1 MHVKCVCMR
10 VCEPERVSLF
20 MPEFDSNIDLNKCA
34 YFLLFSMYS
43 FLYLY
48 VFYTQTLTQHAT
60 EYVYASSIWLFTLS
74 RFSFALFI
82 FHMRMCVAA
91 AAAAVEAAAATMAV
105 VVVALNSYR
114 AIFINPWR
122 SKREKGLLIEY
133 TIVWKKKKQKFCL
146 SCVELF
152 HIAPLCLPHK
162 QDSSYGA
169 TPRRMEWM
177 SEWVS

>member
-1 MHVKCVCMR
+1 MR
-10 VCEPERVSLF
+10 VFFIVF
-20 MPEFDSNIDLNKCA
+20 
-34 YFLLFSMYS
+34 
-43 FLYLY
+43 Y
-48 VFYTQTLTQHAT
+48 VFRL
-60 EYVYASSIWLFTLS
+60 VSIRILHTNINTTCDGICLCVVDSVIYIVPILFCSLY
-74 RFSFALFI
+74 FY
-82 FHMRMCVAA
+82 MRMCVAA
-91 AAAAVEAAAATMAV
+91 AAASAAAAATMAV

-133 TIVWKKKKQKFCL
+133 IVWKKNKKKKKRRKKGNNSNEIFCL

-169 TPRRMEWM
+169 TPQRMEWV
-177 SEWVS
+177 SEWVRHRQRPIRTEFFRIFFLLFV

>member
-1 MHVKCVCMR
+1 MNPASVVDICSMCTR
-10 VCEPERVSLF
+10 IYIER
-20 MPEFDSNIDLNKCA
+20 DSNIDLNKCA

-43 FLYLY
+43 FMYLY

-82 FHMRMCVAA
+82 FHMRMCVATA
-91 AAAAVEAAAATMAV
+91 AAEAEAAAATMAV

-133 TIVWKKKKQKFCL
+133 IVWKKKKQKFCL